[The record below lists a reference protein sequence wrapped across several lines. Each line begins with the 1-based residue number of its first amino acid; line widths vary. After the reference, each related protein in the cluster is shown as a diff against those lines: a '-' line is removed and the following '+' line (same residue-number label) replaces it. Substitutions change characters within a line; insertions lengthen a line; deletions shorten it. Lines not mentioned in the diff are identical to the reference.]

1 MPVVL
6 ASVNAKSSRDGRPPE
21 PLIDHLAAAREAA
34 HQLSRRVG
42 TLPNLDD
49 GLGPLFWPVVELA
62 ALTHDGGKIPTGF
75 QDMLAGRIR
84 LWGERHEV
92 LSLGF
97 LPSLVHDPDLLL
109 WVATA
114 VATHHRPLRGEP
126 GRDLAGLYGDCDIA
140 ELRKRIG
147 PISPQA
153 VPELEKWFH
162 HTAPAIGL
170 PAADSSRASLT
181 TETLLEAA
189 HGLLNMVLERW
200 DERAAPDLGLTA
212 VLLQGAVTLADHLS
226 SAHGRLSLA
235 QPLDGSFRT
244 LLDQRFAGQ
253 GRTLRPHQ
261 VRAEARLG
269 HLLLRAPTGSGKTEA
284 ALLWAAAQVTDLA
297 RHTGG
302 VPRVFFALPYLSS
315 INAMADRLKEL
326 FQAPETVGVAHS
338 KAASYHLA
346 ASIAPEDGDETDQD
360 NDPCR
365 VNAATKA
372 ISRAAATKL
381 FHESVRVAT
390 PYQLLRAALAGPA
403 HSGILIDAANSVF
416 VLDELHVYDPRRLG
430 YILASARLW
439 ERLGGRIAV
448 VSATLP
454 EMLSELF
461 SQTLAHPVGLVD
473 AEGLDLTPRH
483 RLRIRDHHLT
493 DPAALAEIRFRLSQN
508 ESVLVVANN
517 VAQALELFEELA
529 PETEERHGQGSA
541 LLLHSR
547 FRRGDRN
554 GIEQSIR
561 ERFGAELP
569 GRHPGLLVATQCVEV
584 SLDLDFDV
592 LLTAAAPL
600 EALLQRFGRVNRL
613 AARPPADVIVHH
625 PHWTTRRN
633 APGLDYADG
642 IYPREPVEAAW
653 QLLTAHTD
661 TIVDEPDATTW
672 LNHIYSTP
680 WGATWRE
687 EVNDRCEQ
695 FTRRLLTFRRPFD
708 SRSDLTAVFD
718 ELFEGTEAILT
729 QDHDD
734 YADALAQAPGQ
745 FKAGRLLAD
754 EYLIPMPYWAGALGG
769 YDKKLQ
775 VNVVDGDY
783 DEHLGLRAVRGP
795 AQSTYQPGE
804 VL

>member
-1 MPVVL
+1 MVL
-6 ASVNAKSSRDGRPPE
+6 ASVHAKSSRDGRPPE

-42 TLPNLDD
+42 RLPDLDD

-114 VATHHRPLRGEP
+114 VATHHRPLHGEP

-153 VPELEKWFH
+153 VPELEEWFRE
-162 HTAPAIGL
+162 TARTVGL
-170 PAADSSRASLT
+170 PVADASRAPLT
-181 TETLLEAA
+181 TEALLEAA
-189 HGLLNMVLERW
+189 HGLLDLVLERW

-226 SAHGRLSLA
+226 SAHGRLSLT

-244 LLDQRFAGQ
+244 LLDQSFHGQ

-261 VRAEARLG
+261 VRAGARLG

-284 ALLWAAAQVTDLA
+284 ALLWAAAQVAELTGN
-297 RHTGG
+297 TGG
-302 VPRVFFALPYLSS
+302 VPRVFFVLPYLSS
-315 INAMADRLKEL
+315 INAMADRLKGL
-326 FQAPETVGVAHS
+326 FQAPEAVGVAHS

-346 ASIAPEDGDETDQD
+346 ASITPEDGDETDQD
-360 NDPCR
+360 DDPCR

-381 FHESVRVAT
+381 FRENVRVAT

-403 HSGILIDAANSVF
+403 HSGILIDTANSVF

-454 EMLSELF
+454 EVLCELF
-461 SQTLAHPVGLVD
+461 TQTLTHPVGLVD

-517 VAQALELFEELA
+517 VAQALELFKELA

-554 GIEQSIR
+554 GIEQKIR
-561 ERFGAELP
+561 KRFGAGLTE
-569 GRHPGLLVATQCVEV
+569 RQPGLLVATQCVEV

-592 LLTAAAPL
+592 LMTAAAPL

-625 PHWTTRRN
+625 PHWTTRRKE
-633 APGLDYADG
+633 PGLDYADG

-661 TIVDEPDATTW
+661 TVVDETDATTW

-687 EVNDRCEQ
+687 EVRERCEE

-718 ELFEGTEAILT
+718 QLFEGTEAILT
-729 QDHDD
+729 QDYDD
-734 YADALAQAPGQ
+734 YTDALAQAPGQ
-745 FKAGRLLAD
+745 PKASRLLAD
-754 EYLIPMPYWAGALGG
+754 EYLIPMPYWAGALSG

-783 DEHLGLRAVRGP
+783 DERLGLRAVRGA
-795 AQSTYQPGE
+795 AQPTYQPGE